1 MLYVNK
7 LFEKYLLNIIK
18 NIKEVKWNLEKNIF
32 FIFDCIDFLEYLF
45 NFLMFVNE
53 MLDFDEL
60 WLNYILIFYKVKE
73 NIVKMLEYLLSEIVF
88 ILKLEILN
96 SF

>member
-1 MLYVNK
+1 M
-7 LFEKYLLNIIK
+7 
-18 NIKEVKWNLEKNIF
+18 EKNIF

-45 NFLMFVNE
+45 NFFMFVNE
-53 MLDFDEL
+53 MLDCDEL
-60 WLNYILIFYKVKE
+60 WLKYILIFYKVKE

>member
-1 MLYVNK
+1 M
-7 LFEKYLLNIIK
+7 
-18 NIKEVKWNLEKNIF
+18 EKNIF

-45 NFLMFVNE
+45 NFFMFVNE

-88 ILKLEILN
+88 ILKLEIWN

>member
-1 MLYVNK
+1 M
-7 LFEKYLLNIIK
+7 
-18 NIKEVKWNLEKNIF
+18 EKNIF

-45 NFLMFVNE
+45 NFFMFVNE

>member
-1 MLYVNK
+1 
-7 LFEKYLLNIIK
+7 
-18 NIKEVKWNLEKNIF
+18 
-32 FIFDCIDFLEYLF
+32 
-45 NFLMFVNE
+45 MFVNE
-53 MLDFDEL
+53 MLDCDEL
-60 WLNYILIFYKVKE
+60 WLKYILIFYKVKE

>member
-1 MLYVNK
+1 M
-7 LFEKYLLNIIK
+7 FDKYLLNIIK

-45 NFLMFVNE
+45 NFFMFVNE

>member
-7 LFEKYLLNIIK
+7 LFDKYLLNIIK

>member
-1 MLYVNK
+1 
-7 LFEKYLLNIIK
+7 
-18 NIKEVKWNLEKNIF
+18 
-32 FIFDCIDFLEYLF
+32 
-45 NFLMFVNE
+45 MFVNE

>member
-1 MLYVNK
+1 M
-7 LFEKYLLNIIK
+7 FDKYLLNIIK

>member
-1 MLYVNK
+1 M
-7 LFEKYLLNIIK
+7 
-18 NIKEVKWNLEKNIF
+18 EKNIF

-88 ILKLEILN
+88 ILKLEIWN

>member
-1 MLYVNK
+1 M
-7 LFEKYLLNIIK
+7 
-18 NIKEVKWNLEKNIF
+18 EKNIF